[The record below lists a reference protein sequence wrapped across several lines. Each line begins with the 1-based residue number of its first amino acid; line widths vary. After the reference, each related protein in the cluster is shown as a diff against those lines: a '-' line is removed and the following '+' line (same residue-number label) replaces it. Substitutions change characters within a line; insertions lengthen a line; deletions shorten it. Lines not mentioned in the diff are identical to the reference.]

1 MLFTKKMHFF
11 QKKLQNLP
19 IFPLKN
25 KKRTSSVTD
34 KVRFLGIVTEFLFF
48 IRLVVS

>member
-25 KKRTSSVTD
+25 KKRTSSMTD
-34 KVRFLGIVTEFLFF
+34 KVRFLGIVTDILFF
-48 IRLVVS
+48 IRLIVS